1 MSEFRTPA
9 EAIIR
14 QAGGLNNIVSATHCM
29 TRLRLELHDES
40 LLDQE
45 GMRGVKMV
53 KGLNKVGNQ
62 YQIILGTGIVNKVY
76 AEVDKIFQENNK
88 VSENGK
94 SGGTVLQKV
103 SRLFGDIFIP
113 VIPVI
118 VSSGI
123 LMGVRTFL
131 TESGV
136 LGTTGTWYTVL
147 SVLIDTGFTFLPALV
162 AYSAAKK
169 FGGNPLYG
177 FVLGLML
184 LSSSLP
190 AGGAVGKGNA
200 ELLQVPFFDLFT
212 ISVKGY
218 QGSVMVAIVAGYFV
232 SLFERLWRKVV
243 PNVVDMILTPILTL
257 ACSFFLI
264 LFGVG
269 PVIQLV
275 EAGLLQFFLMVLQ
288 LPIGL
293 GGFICG
299 ALQQVLVIT
308 DMHHGLWFIDIN
320 MLAETGR
327 NFYQPI
333 RNAGMMGQAGACIA
347 FALLGMRSYS
357 SLKVKDILDICHV
370 SSTTVFRFCK
380 KLNVSGFS
388 ELKFLLDSEQGR
400 EVIEIRDNYALSSK
414 TNIHLTNIT
423 KSFIATRDLMTDQ
436 QIDTVVAW
444 MQQARKINIFA
455 NGSTSLIGRDLEY
468 KLDRIGVTAKTYDE
482 DNSQYFAAMNAP
494 PEMLCFGISYSGQTK
509 SVLRNLRYARGQGA
523 KTILIT
529 NVDNRGRFQDQYD
542 LILYVASNEA
552 INRLITTTAR
562 LTMLYLVDL
571 IFYSFIYSDFDRF
584 NRILLNNRV
593 QNKVPLD

>member
-76 AEVDKIFQENNK
+76 AEVDKIFRENNK

-136 LGTTGTWYTVL
+136 LGTTGAWYTVL

-308 DMHHGLWFIDIN
+308 GMHHGLWFIDIN

-347 FALLGMRSYS
+347 FALLARDRKLRTNTAAASVSALFGITEPAIFGSNLIYLMPFVFGCIGGGFAGMFATWVNLSAPGMGAGCIPGLLYFIGDAGAMAEYVIS
-357 SLKVKDILDICHV
+357 SLIAAGIGFTLTALYI
-370 SSTTVFRFCK
+370 RK
-380 KLNVSGFS
+380 K
-388 ELKFLLDSEQGR
+388 
-400 EVIEIRDNYALSSK
+400 
-414 TNIHLTNIT
+414 
-423 KSFIATRDLMTDQ
+423 
-436 QIDTVVAW
+436 
-444 MQQARKINIFA
+444 KI
-455 NGSTSLIGRDLEY
+455 
-468 KLDRIGVTAKTYDE
+468 
-482 DNSQYFAAMNAP
+482 
-494 PEMLCFGISYSGQTK
+494 
-509 SVLRNLRYARGQGA
+509 
-523 KTILIT
+523 
-529 NVDNRGRFQDQYD
+529 
-542 LILYVASNEA
+542 
-552 INRLITTTAR
+552 
-562 LTMLYLVDL
+562 
-571 IFYSFIYSDFDRF
+571 
-584 NRILLNNRV
+584 
-593 QNKVPLD
+593 

>member
-1 MSEFRTPA
+1 MSEFTTPA

-136 LGTTGTWYTVL
+136 LGTTGAWYTVL

-308 DMHHGLWFIDIN
+308 GMHHGLWFIDIN

-347 FALLGMRSYS
+347 FALLARDRKLRTNTAAASVSALFGITEPAIFGSNLIYLMPFVFGCIGGGFAGMFATWVNLSAPGMGAGCIPGLLYFIGDAGAMAEYVIS
-357 SLKVKDILDICHV
+357 SLIAAGIGFTLTALYI
-370 SSTTVFRFCK
+370 RK
-380 KLNVSGFS
+380 K
-388 ELKFLLDSEQGR
+388 
-400 EVIEIRDNYALSSK
+400 
-414 TNIHLTNIT
+414 
-423 KSFIATRDLMTDQ
+423 
-436 QIDTVVAW
+436 
-444 MQQARKINIFA
+444 KI
-455 NGSTSLIGRDLEY
+455 
-468 KLDRIGVTAKTYDE
+468 
-482 DNSQYFAAMNAP
+482 
-494 PEMLCFGISYSGQTK
+494 
-509 SVLRNLRYARGQGA
+509 
-523 KTILIT
+523 
-529 NVDNRGRFQDQYD
+529 
-542 LILYVASNEA
+542 
-552 INRLITTTAR
+552 
-562 LTMLYLVDL
+562 
-571 IFYSFIYSDFDRF
+571 
-584 NRILLNNRV
+584 
-593 QNKVPLD
+593 

>member
-1 MSEFRTPA
+1 
-9 EAIIR
+9 
-14 QAGGLNNIVSATHCM
+14 
-29 TRLRLELHDES
+29 
-40 LLDQE
+40 
-45 GMRGVKMV
+45 
-53 KGLNKVGNQ
+53 
-62 YQIILGTGIVNKVY
+62 
-76 AEVDKIFQENNK
+76 
-88 VSENGK
+88 
-94 SGGTVLQKV
+94 
-103 SRLFGDIFIP
+103 
-113 VIPVI
+113 
-118 VSSGI
+118 
-123 LMGVRTFL
+123 
-131 TESGV
+131 
-136 LGTTGTWYTVL
+136 
-147 SVLIDTGFTFLPALV
+147 
-162 AYSAAKK
+162 
-169 FGGNPLYG
+169 
-177 FVLGLML
+177 ML

-308 DMHHGLWFIDIN
+308 GMHHGLWFIDIN

-357 SLKVKDILDICHV
+357 SLKVKDIQDICHV

-482 DNSQYFAAMNAP
+482 DNSQYFAAMNAT

>member
-136 LGTTGTWYTVL
+136 LGTTGAWYTVL

-308 DMHHGLWFIDIN
+308 GMHHGLWFIDIN

-357 SLKVKDILDICHV
+357 SLKVKDIQDICHV

-482 DNSQYFAAMNAP
+482 DNSQYFAAMNAT
-494 PEMLCFGISYSGQTK
+494 PEMLCFGISYSGRTK

>member
-1 MSEFRTPA
+1 
-9 EAIIR
+9 
-14 QAGGLNNIVSATHCM
+14 
-29 TRLRLELHDES
+29 
-40 LLDQE
+40 
-45 GMRGVKMV
+45 
-53 KGLNKVGNQ
+53 
-62 YQIILGTGIVNKVY
+62 
-76 AEVDKIFQENNK
+76 
-88 VSENGK
+88 
-94 SGGTVLQKV
+94 
-103 SRLFGDIFIP
+103 
-113 VIPVI
+113 
-118 VSSGI
+118 
-123 LMGVRTFL
+123 
-131 TESGV
+131 
-136 LGTTGTWYTVL
+136 
-147 SVLIDTGFTFLPALV
+147 
-162 AYSAAKK
+162 
-169 FGGNPLYG
+169 
-177 FVLGLML
+177 ML

-308 DMHHGLWFIDIN
+308 GMHHGLWFIDIN

-357 SLKVKDILDICHV
+357 SLKMKDIQDICHV

-482 DNSQYFAAMNAP
+482 DNSQYFAAMNAT
-494 PEMLCFGISYSGQTK
+494 PEMLCFGISCSGQTK

-562 LTMLYLVDL
+562 LTMLYMVDL